1 MANTIYFDLYKTK
14 YVFRFNP
21 NIYFYFSSPVY
32 LEKFRKRIN
41 EYLKNEKNKF
51 SYRYKFNEIDDLF
64 FYLVLYNKIE
74 TRGFLVKCGDI
85 YYNSIDTFRIGLF
98 A

>member
-14 YVFRFNP
+14 YVFSFNP

-74 TRGFLVKCGDI
+74 TRGFLVKYMDT
-85 YYNSIDTFRIGLF
+85 YYNSIDSFRIGLF